1 MATAPA
7 PAAAPQTRAEPVS
20 APHDVPHLTTSEPD
34 TRSSV
39 VRPPEHARADDAAVP
54 TGAGGRPRAPPISRR
69 RRVSYA
75 SPPRDRAMLRR
86 GSPPCDACAASPRR
100 GRPIVLLNHATL
112 RLRAPPER
120 RFRPFFWLTT
130 EHEPCYT
137 RTPRRVRQ
145 HQPYAEKKAIS
156 RLAPGE
162 QSAPASISSMLYTG
176 TEVPNR
182 GGTGNGKAANGWED
196 GGMGGRSRW
205 GNCSL

>member
-20 APHDVPHLTTSEPD
+20 APHDVPHLTASEPD

-75 SPPRDRAMLRR
+75 SPPRARAMLRR

-112 RLRAPPER
+112 RPPCAARAPFPAILLADDR
-120 RFRPFFWLTT
+120 ARAMLHTHPAPRP
-130 EHEPCYT
+130 P
-137 RTPRRVRQ
+137 
-145 HQPYAEKKAIS
+145 
-156 RLAPGE
+156 
-162 QSAPASISSMLYTG
+162 APALRREKGHLPSCS
-176 TEVPNR
+176 R
-182 GGTGNGKAANGWED
+182 GANWACQHND
-196 GGMGGRSRW
+196 
-205 GNCSL
+205 

>member
-1 MATAPA
+1 M
-7 PAAAPQTRAEPVS
+7 S

-34 TRSSV
+34 TLSSV

-75 SPPRDRAMLRR
+75 PPPRARAMLRR

-130 EHEPCYT
+130 EHEPSYT

-145 HQPYAEKKAIS
+145 RQPYAEKKAIS

-162 QSAPASISSMLYTG
+162 QTGPASIMTRNRPTSVDGFLHKTTPPTRTPTDAPPTQNDPHKLRRLRRPTG
-176 TEVPNR
+176 PR
-182 GGTGNGKAANGWED
+182 RAA
-196 GGMGGRSRW
+196 MRT
-205 GNCSL
+205 L

>member
-145 HQPYAEKKAIS
+145 RQPYAEKKAIS

-162 QSAPASISSMLYTG
+162 QTGPASIMTR
-176 TEVPNR
+176 NR
-182 GGTGNGKAANGWED
+182 PTSVD
-196 GGMGGRSRW
+196 GVTSRAPLGAPW
-205 GNCSL
+205 TNRVLPSRLAEF